1 MSLTKLDRR
10 YNGYPWW
17 THKWEKYG
25 YGEDARRLIILN
37 FVDMREYM
45 TRMNGQGC
53 FEFEASWLKRAGRAV
68 PEWGFNEQGN
78 IFLRDGALVNFR
90 LAMERWL

>member
-10 YNGYPWW
+10 YNGYEYFS
-17 THKWEKYG
+17 HKWEKYG
-25 YGEDARRLIILN
+25 YGEVARRQIILN

-45 TRMNGQGC
+45 TRMNGHGC
-53 FEFEASWLKRAGRAV
+53 FEFEASWIKRAGKAV

-78 IFLRDGALVNFR
+78 IFLRDSALVNFR

>member
-1 MSLTKLDRR
+1 MSLVKLDRR
-10 YNGYPWW
+10 YNGHQHW
-17 THKWEKYG
+17 THKWERYG
-25 YGEDARRLIILN
+25 YGEAARRQIILN

-53 FEFEASWLKRAGRAV
+53 FEFEAGWLKSSGRAV

-78 IFLRDGALVNFR
+78 IFVRDSALVNFK

>member
-1 MSLTKLDRR
+1 MSLVKLDRR
-10 YNGYPWW
+10 YNGHEYFS
-17 THKWEKYG
+17 HKWEKYG
-25 YGEDARRLIILN
+25 YGADARSKIILN

-45 TRMNGQGC
+45 TRMNGHGC
-53 FEFEASWLKRAGRAV
+53 FEFEASWLKRAGKAV

-78 IFLRDGALVNFR
+78 IFVRDSALVNFR

>member
-1 MSLTKLDRR
+1 MIIKLDRR
-10 YNGYPWW
+10 YNGHLHW

-25 YGEDARRLIILN
+25 YGEVARRQIILN
-37 FVDMREYM
+37 FVDMREYL

-53 FEFEASWLKRAGRAV
+53 FEFEANWLKSSGRAV

-78 IFLRDGALVNFR
+78 IYLRGSALVNFQ
-90 LAMERWL
+90 LAMERWK